1 MFTEF
6 MMGMALL
13 LGMGF
18 VALGA
23 TVTYLLASRIPQPVL
38 QRAQEHGRF
47 AGLRAEDRSG
57 GSGKRATSGVSKLG
71 NQVIN
76 AC

>member
-1 MFTEF
+1 MGTALMFV
-6 MMGMALL
+6 

-47 AGLRAEDRSG
+47 AGLKADDRSG
-57 GSGKRATSGVSKLG
+57 GTGKRATSGVSKFG